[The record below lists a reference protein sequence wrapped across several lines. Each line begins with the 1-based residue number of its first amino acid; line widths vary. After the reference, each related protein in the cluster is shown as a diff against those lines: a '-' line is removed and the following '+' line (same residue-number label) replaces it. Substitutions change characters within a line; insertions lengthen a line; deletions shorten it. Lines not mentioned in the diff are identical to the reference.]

1 MDRSK
6 GGSIGDCKDRSTVSS
21 RYHYRF
27 GPSLVVVTDNGTHFL
42 GEFDELCK
50 KMHIQHRFATPYYPQ
65 KMSVYTGFFLIE
77 TGAGSWMILRIGMS
91 EPFSATINKCE
102 IDFRVWRRDAVQD
115 ASLANNMSRKLV
127 RSRWDFR
134 RQFEGDPGSIRGQNG
149 GDTMRRVS
157 GDSLKDSAPAGDVRP
172 SLGGNLWQSTC

>member
-1 MDRSK
+1 
-6 GGSIGDCKDRSTVSS
+6 
-21 RYHYRF
+21 
-27 GPSLVVVTDNGTHFL
+27 
-42 GEFDELCK
+42 
-50 KMHIQHRFATPYYPQ
+50 
-65 KMSVYTGFFLIE
+65 
-77 TGAGSWMILRIGMS
+77 MIMRIGMS

-134 RQFEGDPGSIRGQNG
+134 RQLEGDPGSIRGQNG